1 MQWSHLCTSEHRTWL
16 TLFSPYAEGWHSI
29 LGVILDVESG
39 DHWVVWVRCIA
50 ADLSSL
56 VWCHCPFASST
67 ARGWIL
73 CGLPELVTWRNGTQ
87 MYVRVVQ
94 TARTQMWPVSAYV
107 PGPASSQRGG
117 GRGPLILASRPGFFL
132 CTQVPTAFSAL
143 SGLWEPRDIWVHMP
157 IPGLSGSLLHLLF
170 SGAVVD
176 WRGSSPVWSQAI
188 ISIKFC
194 TQNKPRGLTEF

>member
-1 MQWSHLCTSEHRTWL
+1 MNTVHDLHSFLL
-16 TLFSPYAEGWHSI
+16 TLRDGIPFLELFLMSSEG
-29 LGVILDVESG
+29 DR
-39 DHWVVWVRCIA
+39 WVVWVRCIT

-56 VWCHCPFASST
+56 VWCRCPFASST

-73 CGLPELVTWRNGTQ
+73 CGLPELVTLRNSTQ

-94 TARTQMWPVSAYV
+94 TAGTQMWPVSAYV

-117 GRGPLILASRPGFFL
+117 GRSPLTLAFWPGFFL

-157 IPGLSGSLLHLLF
+157 IPVLSRSLLHFLF
-170 SGAVVD
+170 SGAAVD

-194 TQNKPRGLTEF
+194 TQSKRRGLTKF